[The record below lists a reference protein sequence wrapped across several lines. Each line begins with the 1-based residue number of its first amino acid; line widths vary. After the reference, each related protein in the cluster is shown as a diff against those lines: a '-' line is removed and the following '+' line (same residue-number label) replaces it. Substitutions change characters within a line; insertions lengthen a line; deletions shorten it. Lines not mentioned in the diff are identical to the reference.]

1 MTVRLILNI
10 VLGVAIVA
18 CVVGAGALVL
28 QDSRSPG
35 GVEVVLTSPTP
46 VLAES
51 QPVARIMVYVSGEVI
66 RPGVYE
72 LGAEHRVADALSA
85 AGGPTADAD
94 LDSINLAMRLSDEDQ
109 IHVPS
114 VGTGGSSGAGGIRS
128 AGSSASASSGKL
140 NINTATVD
148 ELESL
153 PGIGGA
159 KAAAIV
165 EYRGT
170 HGPFQRVDDLV
181 EVSGIG
187 DGILGSIRHL
197 IEAR

>member
-1 MTVRLILNI
+1 
-10 VLGVAIVA
+10 
-18 CVVGAGALVL
+18 
-28 QDSRSPG
+28 
-35 GVEVVLTSPTP
+35 
-46 VLAES
+46 
-51 QPVARIMVYVSGEVI
+51 MVYVSGEVI

-72 LGAEHRVADALSA
+72 LDVEHRVADALSA

-94 LDSINLAMRLSDEDQ
+94 LDSINLAMRLTDEDQ
-109 IHVPS
+109 IHVPPI
-114 VGTGGSSGAGGIRS
+114 GTGGSSGAGGIRS
-128 AGSSASASSGKL
+128 TGSSSSTSSGKL
-140 NINTATVD
+140 NINAATVE

-153 PGIGGA
+153 PGIGSA

-170 HGPFQRVDDLV
+170 HGPFQRVEDLV